1 MSHDVFISYSA
12 KDKAIADAVCAKLEN
27 NKIRCW
33 IAPRDI
39 LPGIEYGQAL
49 VEAIKKSRVVV
60 LVLSSSS
67 NVSTQVMREVERAV
81 SIEIPI
87 IPLRIENIQPS
98 ESLQYY
104 ISSVHWLEAITP
116 PIEQHLDKLTVT
128 VARILGGNVSFEE
141 EAGEPP
147 LAGPV
152 SQRNGVETTRK
163 EAAARQEA
171 EDKARREKQARLER
185 AAEEKSRRE
194 EELLR
199 KEAEIKARQAAEQQA
214 RRDAQEREQRIK
226 EQRLVEI
233 ARLQHESETA
243 LAGGEWGK
251 ARQLISQLKNLGP
264 DGQALANRLRKFL
277 PRTKIP
283 GWVWAIGGMVMVGI
297 IGIILIVA
305 FLASSIL
312 ASLRSPTDTPRPV
325 VQVTENS
332 APQPTQFDT
341 PTRIATTPTPTP
353 IPSDTPLPS
362 AVLRVNANVRA
373 GPGTIYPIIGIY
385 NAGTQLQ
392 ILGRNHAGDWLALAL
407 PGNKQG
413 WIAVSSLQVGFD
425 INTLSEL
432 QAPPAPTLEPTPT
445 EKSFHGVP
453 ATPTPAPP

>member
-171 EDKARREKQARLER
+171 EDKARREKPPGIRRTPPER
-185 AAEEKSRRE
+185 
-194 EELLR
+194 
-199 KEAEIKARQAAEQQA
+199 
-214 RRDAQEREQRIK
+214 
-226 EQRLVEI
+226 V
-233 ARLQHESETA
+233 
-243 LAGGEWGK
+243 
-251 ARQLISQLKNLGP
+251 
-264 DGQALANRLRKFL
+264 
-277 PRTKIP
+277 
-283 GWVWAIGGMVMVGI
+283 
-297 IGIILIVA
+297 
-305 FLASSIL
+305 
-312 ASLRSPTDTPRPV
+312 
-325 VQVTENS
+325 
-332 APQPTQFDT
+332 
-341 PTRIATTPTPTP
+341 
-353 IPSDTPLPS
+353 
-362 AVLRVNANVRA
+362 
-373 GPGTIYPIIGIY
+373 
-385 NAGTQLQ
+385 
-392 ILGRNHAGDWLALAL
+392 
-407 PGNKQG
+407 
-413 WIAVSSLQVGFD
+413 
-425 INTLSEL
+425 
-432 QAPPAPTLEPTPT
+432 
-445 EKSFHGVP
+445 
-453 ATPTPAPP
+453 